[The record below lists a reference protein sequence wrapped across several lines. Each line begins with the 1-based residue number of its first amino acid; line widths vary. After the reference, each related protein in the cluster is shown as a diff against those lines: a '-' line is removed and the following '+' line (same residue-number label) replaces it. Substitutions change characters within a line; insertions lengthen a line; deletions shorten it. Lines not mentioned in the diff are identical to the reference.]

1 MQSNVHSIKRAGRYS
16 NIIIENQNFD
26 VMRYAEKY
34 KDELGIDKNK
44 LSLSDLSNKL
54 EIKNPR
60 AHRALADALTTARVY
75 LKLKEKFSDS
85 AESNL
90 DDTLDDLDNW

>member
-1 MQSNVHSIKRAGRYS
+1 MKGKVAKENFLSGLNCTQSVVLA
-16 NIIIENQNFD
+16 F
-26 VMRYAEKY
+26 

-44 LSLSDLSNKL
+44 LSLSDLSYKL
-54 EIKNPR
+54 EIENPR

-75 LKLKEKFSDS
+75 LKLKEKFADS
-85 AESNL
+85 AENNL